1 MELVYYT
8 IGFNTKYLR
17 LLHLSILSLR
27 KHNSI
32 DVMVIC
38 DECMVKECTDK
49 LKEFKNIIIV
59 PCENSTGAMD
69 SSMKKLRIFDY
80 DISKYS
86 KVLFVDSDILVDIH
100 LNSIF
105 NKINDHKLYA
115 GAEHFKISMHD
126 TKYFSLGIYG
136 TEDFDFFAKN
146 NIYPF
151 NCGLFAFI
159 NTADM
164 KQHFS
169 NILDIVKTHTGIYYY
184 EQSFMNFYFNKLNL
198 TNLTVINPTNYDLN
212 FDTDKIPILILNKN
226 KYRNKFFHFSTKRD
240 ADDKLREM
248 IWWYNKFLR

>member
-105 NKINDHKLYA
+105 NKITDHKLYA
-115 GAEHFKISMHD
+115 RVEHFTIRMHD
-126 TKYFSLGIYG
+126 TKYFSLGTYG
-136 TEDFDFFAKN
+136 KEDFDFFAKN

-164 KQHFS
+164 KKHFS
-169 NILDIVKTHTGIYYY
+169 NILDIIKTHTGTYYY
-184 EQSFMNFYFNKLNL
+184 EQSFMNVYFNRLNL
-198 TNLTVINPTNYDLN
+198 TNLTVINPTNCVLGIHI
-212 FDTDKIPILILNKN
+212 DKIPILILDKN
-226 KYRNKFFHFSTKRD
+226 KYCKKIFHFSATRE
-240 ADDKLREM
+240 ADSKLREM